1 MQYGI
6 LGHLELT
13 NAGQPI
19 EVVGAKQRALLA
31 VLLLNANHVVPSDML
46 MESLWEDRVPETAVK
61 ALQVHVSQLRK
72 LLGPGRLA
80 TRRPGY
86 LLRVEEGELDLH
98 EFETLARRARDA
110 SPADAAVAL
119 REALA
124 LWRGRPLADFTF
136 DRFAQAEIARLE
148 ELRLDALEKRIE
160 AEIALGRHAGLVA
173 ELEALVTDHP
183 LREELRA
190 QLMIALYRSGRQA
203 EATPERKLAT
213 VLFVDLVGS
222 TELGE
227 QDPERTRALLERYF
241 DAVAAEIEGAGGTLE
256 KFAGDAVVAT
266 FGAPA
271 AQEDHVERALHAA
284 LAVRGRCGE
293 LFGAALE
300 LLRATY
306 RRALEGGEP
315 HLVTIVGVA
324 GVGKSRLVE
333 ALWEQ
338 LGEEPAEPIRY
349 AGRCLPYGRGVT
361 YWPLAGVLK
370 SHLGLFEGDP

>member
-110 SPADAAVAL
+110 SPADAAVTL

-136 DRFAQAEIARLE
+136 DRFAQPEIARLE

-160 AEIALGRHAGLVA
+160 AEIALGRHAGHDA

-203 EATPERKLAT
+203 EALAT
-213 VLFVDLVGS
+213 YQEARRALVE
-222 TELGE
+222 ELGLE
-227 QDPERTRALLERYF
+227 PSHALRELEGAILRQDPGLDL
-241 DAVAAEIEGAGGTLE
+241 AVPAEPKAVKPPAAAAGPP
-256 KFAGDAVVAT
+256 
-266 FGAPA
+266 GAPA
-271 AQEDHVERALHAA
+271 PGRDEPEHA
-284 LAVRGRCGE
+284 
-293 LFGAALE
+293 
-300 LLRATY
+300 T
-306 RRALEGGEP
+306 P
-315 HLVTIVGVA
+315 
-324 GVGKSRLVE
+324 
-333 ALWEQ
+333 
-338 LGEEPAEPIRY
+338 P
-349 AGRCLPYGRGVT
+349 
-361 YWPLAGVLK
+361 
-370 SHLGLFEGDP
+370 